1 MISEETKTISERSGS
16 HRRRKKLKFS
26 ARVLVVQFP
35 SSKFSSTTQ
44 LFSLQQPTVL
54 GSYTIQKQIEVKL
67 NVSEKAECLSDL
79 LLLRPGH
86 SAFEI
91 QLNSTKQEQSVVS
104 VSFDLNF
111 VSPSLQT
118 IKVKVSEF
126 YF

>member
-1 MISEETKTISERSGS
+1 MISEEIKTTAERSGS

-67 NVSEKAECLSDL
+67 NVSEKAEFLSDL

-91 QLNSTKQEQSVVS
+91 RLSLTKQQQSV
-104 VSFDLNF
+104 LNR
-111 VSPSLQT
+111 
-118 IKVKVSEF
+118 K
-126 YF
+126 

>member
-1 MISEETKTISERSGS
+1 MISEEIKTTAERSGS
-16 HRRRKKLKFS
+16 HRRRKRLKFS

-67 NVSEKAECLSDL
+67 NVSEKAEFLSDL
-79 LLLRPGH
+79 LLLRRGH

-91 QLNSTKQEQSVVS
+91 QQQQSVLNRQCCVS
-104 VSFDLNF
+104 CRLEFRVAQ
-111 VSPSLQT
+111 SPNNQSQ
-118 IKVKVSEF
+118 S
-126 YF
+126 